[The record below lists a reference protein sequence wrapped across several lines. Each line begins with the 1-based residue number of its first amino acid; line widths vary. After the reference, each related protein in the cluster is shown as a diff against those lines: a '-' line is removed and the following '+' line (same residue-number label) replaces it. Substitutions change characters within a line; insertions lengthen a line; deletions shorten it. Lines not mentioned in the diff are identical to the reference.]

1 MKFFKKE
8 FAFTLAEVLLTLM
21 IIGTISAIT
30 IPSLKKHATQEE
42 YVSRAKKAYSA
53 IAQATKLIEGQ
64 HGEIKRWGALTGPVS
79 GSGSG
84 SSAENDE
91 NKAAPNGVTKAH
103 KYYGERL
110 NIVKSCTNGGEG
122 CWTQTKTLSGAAY
135 GNANN
140 VKGSSIAF
148 QTADGMYWN
157 IFGQTETNEYG
168 VDNAETDSLIVFVD
182 TNGEKKPNTLGLD
195 VFVFV
200 VNPDRGVLPAGSDNN
215 ATNCKNSDSSGI
227 DCAAK
232 IIKNSKIDYD
242 D

>member
-8 FAFTLAEVLLTLM
+8 LAFTLAEVLITLM
-21 IIGTISAIT
+21 IIGVISAMT
-30 IPSLKKHATQEE
+30 IPALKKHTTQEE
-42 YVSRAKKAYSA
+42 YISRVKKAYST
-53 IAQATKLIEGQ
+53 IAQATKLIETQ
-64 HGEIKRWGALTGPVS
+64 HGEIKRWGKLTGSV
-79 GSGSG
+79 G
-84 SSAENDE
+84 EDE
-91 NKAAPNGVTKAH
+91 NSEENEENESAPNGVTKAFE
-103 KYYGERL
+103 YYRERL
-110 NIVKSCTNGGEG
+110 NIVKSCTNGTAG
-122 CWTQTKTLSGAAY
+122 CWTQTKTLSGSSY

-140 VKGSSIAF
+140 AKKSSIAF

-157 IFGQTETNEYG
+157 IFGQTDTNEYG
-168 VDNAETDSLIVFVD
+168 VDKATTDSLIVFTD

-215 ATNCKNSDSSGI
+215 STNCQNSDSSGI

-232 IIKNSKIDYD
+232 LIKTGKIDYD

>member
-8 FAFTLAEVLLTLM
+8 SAFTLAEVLITLM

-30 IPSLKKHATQEE
+30 IPSLKKHASQEE
-42 YVSRAKKAYSA
+42 YISRAKKAYSA
-53 IAQATKLIEGQ
+53 ISQATKLIETQ
-64 HGEIKRWGALTGPVS
+64 HGEIKRWGPLTGAVS
-79 GSGSG
+79 DSEDP
-84 SSAENDE
+84 AENDE

-110 NIVKSCTNGGEG
+110 NIVKNCTNGGAG

-140 VKGSSIAF
+140 AKGSSVAF

-157 IFGQTETNEYG
+157 IFGQAETNEYG

-200 VNPDRGVLPAGSDNN
+200 VNPDRGVLPAGSDNG
-215 ATNCKNSDSSGI
+215 ATNCKDSESSGI

-232 IIKNSKIDYD
+232 VIKNSKIDYD